1 MNKKILQ
8 RTHIRRGYGSYFYV
22 AVIKQRD
29 QSQLMKER
37 VYFGLDYIRKI
48 TEHYSG
54 SKTIS
59 HAALCLLLQGL
70 ALGSCPDFPQ

>member
-8 RTHIRRGYGSYFYV
+8 STYIRRGYGSYFYV
-22 AVIKQRD
+22 AVIKQHD

-54 SKTIS
+54 S
-59 HAALCLLLQGL
+59 
-70 ALGSCPDFPQ
+70 